1 MKHTI
6 APATAGGLRNLTDN
20 HHVCVTLPIL
30 NFLSLSASISPDL
43 GSLPGQVTISF
54 VLEGSE
60 ILLFS
65 SHGWRT
71 CSSFLR
77 DT

>member
-6 APATAGGLRNLTDN
+6 APVTGGGLRNLTDN

-43 GSLPGQVTISF
+43 GSSPGQVTISF

-60 ILLFS
+60 I
-65 SHGWRT
+65 WT
-71 CSSFLR
+71 PCSSQAMAGGLVCHF
-77 DT
+77 